1 MILITKSC
9 LFCQHGQDLT
19 RPHVDV
25 VALWCAFGEVERS
38 RQLQL
43 LPRSQDLTL
52 VRSFRNSFLPVC
64 VLNKCFKPTAIFFGV
79 SVCLLFF
86 LSTCLPDTPS
96 SDHPDCSGARI
107 VASIRR

>member
-64 VLNKCFKPTAIFFGV
+64 VLNKCFKPTAIFFWRLRV
-79 SVCLLFF
+79 FVI
-86 LSTCLPDTPS
+86 LSLNLS
-96 SDHPDCSGARI
+96 A
-107 VASIRR
+107 